1 MSFCT
6 QIRHF
11 NRRFIHS
18 VKKICKH
25 NNNTNIELVN
35 EVHKSINITNFES
48 KKTTAVFKF
57 L

>member
-11 NRRFIHS
+11 NRRFS
-18 VKKICKH
+18 VKKYVN

-35 EVHKSINITNFES
+35 EAYKSINITNFES
-48 KKTTAVFKF
+48 KKTTAVSKF